1 MSNPFLTPISIPR
14 KRNYTRA
21 FGYDTDGYLDLRDV
35 RRRLFRAAIKRAYK
49 GNGSKTRTTTE
60 KEMEESD
67 SHRSIAHTYCRVSNG
82 RRRAKNLLPRTSIVN
97 DGNYSGLIESLSPSQ
112 GFAHIAAV
120 GTYSQMYGAPS
131 ILGELNGPNNC
142 FPPLITINPN
152 RKMVG
157 SSDVPEIGTVLPE
170 QLQPLQDA
178 IGLNYCKLSLRFQNF
193 STGLVEM
200 KLFVVEARKDIP
212 RVASATG
219 GDIFGETDALE
230 QWQDCLDVEANYL
243 PTHTGV
249 AWGHATRNNPGTLPT
264 SNAEWRKL
272 YKVHRVMN
280 FELSGGAAQY
290 VDIDISTNLYFDY
303 SQDVVRNQ
311 LNLTVPGNTPAKTMY
326 DADQWRSQLKRGGFD
341 VFAIVK
347 GQVIPVAAG
356 GCSYSDAKVGFIC
369 QRKMTCS
376 LLQDRVSKFK
386 FNGARNQLTAVAFG
400 AGQQVTDAKD
410 AATSILKI

>member
-1 MSNPFLTPISIPR
+1 MSNPFLTPLSLPR

-21 FGYDTDGYLDLRDV
+21 FGDDTDGYLDLRSL
-35 RRRLFRAAIKRAYK
+35 RRNLFNAAMKRRFK
-49 GNGSKTRTTTE
+49 GPGSRTRTDTE

-82 RRRAKNLLPRTSIVN
+82 RKRARNLLPRTSIVN
-97 DGNYSGLIESLSPSQ
+97 DGNFSGVLESVSPSQ
-112 GFAHIAAV
+112 GFGQIAAV

-131 ILGELNGPNNC
+131 ILGELNGPNNV

-157 SSDVPEIGTVLPE
+157 SDSVPEIGTVMPE
-170 QLQPLQDA
+170 QIQPLQDA
-178 IGLNYCKLSLRFQNF
+178 IGLNSCKLSLRFQNF

-212 RVASATG
+212 RVASLLG
-219 GDIFGETDALE
+219 GDIYGDTSALD

-249 AWGHATRNNPGTLPT
+249 SWGHATRNNPGTLPT
-264 SNAEWRKL
+264 SNTEWRKL

-326 DADQWRSQLKRGGFD
+326 DADQWRTQLKRGGFE

-347 GQVIPVAAG
+347 GQVIPVADG
-356 GCSYSDAKVGFIC
+356 GCSYADAKVGFIC
-369 QRKMTCS
+369 QRRMTCS
-376 LLQDRVSKFK
+376 LLQDRISKFK
-386 FNGARNQLTAVAFG
+386 FNGARNQLEAVPFAV
-400 AGQQVTDAKD
+400 GQQVTDAKD
-410 AATSILKI
+410 AINSILKI